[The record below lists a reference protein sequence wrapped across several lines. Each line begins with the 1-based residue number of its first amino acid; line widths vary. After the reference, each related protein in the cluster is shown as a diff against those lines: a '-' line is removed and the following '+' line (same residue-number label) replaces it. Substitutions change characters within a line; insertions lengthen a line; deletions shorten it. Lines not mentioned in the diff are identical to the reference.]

1 MAFTENQAYTSET
14 GLNSIAANFYGRM
27 KYWQDFG
34 TDGDSYDLTRWDE
47 ASNNSQYWNFAGN
60 VGTDYRNFYDYA
72 FIRELNL
79 HIRNLN
85 TVSAGSIAV
94 DKLKYFQAEA
104 RYFRAYTYFKM
115 VVQYGGVP
123 LVTEVT
129 EYMEDPTPLAVPRN
143 KESEIYDFI
152 ISEMDAIK
160 EDFGTARVK
169 TRATKGAA
177 MALKCR
183 AALYAGTLAYNY
195 DKSATKTL
203 NLSSGATGIERSKAE
218 GYLKACLDACAEL
231 EAMGYQLYQK
241 QADQAGSFS
250 CSISFAA
257 AAMPSASRCRQCCS
271 SRTEACLITP
281 LPRSSSR
288 APRSEMPFAAASAR
302 RSVPRLPERQASSAI
317 INRPVFR
324 SDSRT
329 VSGAS
334 GSSRLS
340 LMTSAR
346 MPSAE
351 SVSAAA
357 SAALTLMP

>member
-1 MAFTENQAYTSET
+1 MKKNRLSIALLLGLLLFSSCDSWLEQEDKMAFTENQAYTSET

-203 NLSSGATGIERSKAE
+203 NLSSGCY
-218 GYLKACLDACAEL
+218 GY
-231 EAMGYQLYQK
+231 
-241 QADQAGSFS
+241 
-250 CSISFAA
+250 
-257 AAMPSASRCRQCCS
+257 
-271 SRTEACLITP
+271 
-281 LPRSSSR
+281 
-288 APRSEMPFAAASAR
+288 
-302 RSVPRLPERQASSAI
+302 
-317 INRPVFR
+317 
-324 SDSRT
+324 
-329 VSGAS
+329 
-334 GSSRLS
+334 
-340 LMTSAR
+340 
-346 MPSAE
+346 
-351 SVSAAA
+351 
-357 SAALTLMP
+357 